1 MSVLEK
7 TAPEDTSVD
16 EFVPDERITTI
27 RPATRMPHFELR
39 ELWRFRELATTF
51 VWRDLKVRYKQT
63 FIGVIWVV
71 LQPLLTTVIFTLIF
85 GRFADF
91 PSDGLPYPVFVM
103 AGVLPWTYFAAS
115 LTSSSGSIAGNRALV
130 TRVYFP
136 RLLLPL
142 GSIAT
147 PLVDF
152 FVAFPVLVGMI
163 FWFDLALGV
172 EALLAPLFLL
182 LAAGTALGV
191 GLVFAVGN
199 VRYRD
204 VPVAVPFVINIWMY
218 LSPVIYPVT
227 ALEQRY
233 EWLLSFNPMTA
244 VITGLRWSLL
254 GGTPPSATVVVV
266 GVTTGCAL
274 LLTGLAVFRSAEPR
288 FADTI

>member
-7 TAPEDTSVD
+7 TAPEDTSAEELVR
-16 EFVPDERITTI
+16 DERITTI
-27 RPATRMPHFELR
+27 RPATRMPHLDLR
-39 ELWRFRELATTF
+39 ELWHFRELATTF
-51 VWRDLKVRYKQT
+51 VWRDIKVRYKQT
-63 FIGVIWVV
+63 FIGVLWVV
-71 LQPLLTTVIFTLIF
+71 LQPLLTTGIFTLIF

-103 AGVLPWTYFAAS
+103 AGVLPWTYFSTSLSGAS
-115 LTSSSGSIAGNRALV
+115 TSIAANRGLV

-136 RLLLPL
+136 RLLLPI
-142 GSIAT
+142 GSIST

-152 FVAFPVLVGMI
+152 LVALPVLVGMI
-163 FWFDLALGV
+163 FWFDLSLGV

-191 GLVFAVGN
+191 GLVFAVAN

-204 VPVAVPFVINIWMY
+204 VPFAIPFVINIWMY
-218 LSPVIYPVT
+218 LSPVIYPVN

-233 EWLLSFNPMTA
+233 QLLLSFNPMTT

-254 GGTPPSATVVVV
+254 GGTPPSASMVVI
-266 GVTTGCAL
+266 GVTTAFAL
-274 LLTGLAVFRSAEPR
+274 LMTGVAVFRSAEPR

>member
-1 MSVLEK
+1 VSVLEK
-7 TAPEDTSVD
+7 TAPSDASPEELVR
-16 EFVPDERITTI
+16 DERITTI
-27 RPATRMPHFELR
+27 RPASRMPHLDLR
-39 ELWRFRELATTF
+39 ELWRFRELVTTF
-51 VWRDLKVRYKQT
+51 VWRDVKVRYKQT
-63 FIGVIWVV
+63 FIGVLWVV

-91 PSDGLPYPVFVM
+91 PSDGLPYPVFVL
-103 AGVLPWTYFAAS
+103 AGVMAWTYFATS
-115 LTSSSGSIAGNRALV
+115 LGGASGSIAGNRALV

-152 FVAFPVLVGMI
+152 VVAFPVLVAMI
-163 FWFDLALGV
+163 FWFDLSVGV
-172 EALLAPLFLL
+172 EALLFPLFML
-182 LAAGTALGV
+182 LAAVTAFGV
-191 GLVFAVGN
+191 GMLFSVAN

-204 VPVAVPFVINIWMY
+204 VPYAIPFVINIWMY
-218 LSPVIYPVT
+218 LSPVIYPVN
-227 ALEQRY
+227 ALEAKY

-254 GGTPPSATVVVV
+254 GASPPSTSVVLIGVAT
-266 GVTTGCAL
+266 AL
-274 LLTGLAVFRSAEPR
+274 TMLVAGLAVFRSAEPR